1 VNIVEQIEGA
11 QILSAEVD
19 EGEEGIHLYL
29 SNGMCVIL
37 IGIVGLLR
45 TTTEK
50 LH

>member
-1 VNIVEQIEGA
+1 MNLEQIEGA

-19 EGEEGIHLYL
+19 EEEEGIHLYL

-37 IGIVGLLR
+37 IGVVGLLR
-45 TTTEK
+45 TSTEQ